1 MFMNR
6 RLTRCREDRL
16 IAGVASGV
24 AEYFDLD
31 PSLVRVLWFLSIL
44 LGGVGLFLYIGM
56 AIIVPIEPISS
67 EATAEVAGVPGGH
80 RHASRGEGRLTTF
93 VGFVLILFGG
103 LALTHQLLPS
113 LDIERYVVPTIA
125 IAIGAVLV
133 VTSVRREPMQQ

>member
-1 MFMNR
+1 MNR
-6 RLTRCREDRL
+6 RLTRCRDDRM

-24 AEYFDLD
+24 AEYFELD
-31 PSLVRVLWFLSIL
+31 PSLVRVLWFLSIF
-44 LGGVGLFLYIGM
+44 LGGLGLFLYIGM

-67 EATAEVAGVPGGH
+67 ETAAVVAGAPGH
-80 RHASRGEGRLTTF
+80 RHSSRGEGRLTTF

-103 LALTHQLLPS
+103 LALSQQLLPA